1 MAKSKKNQNALKK
14 NNQKGKPKGAN
25 VPKKVSKN
33 GKPGKVVKKEKPT
46 AVTKSGKGSATNKEE
61 TKKDTKKMSVED
73 FFAGGFDSSDSDDD
87 LDKELEAMEKVED
100 DAVEDDSDNDEEDD
114 KVEDLVMSEAS
125 EDDQQKSDSDDQ
137 ESEVKEKEL
146 ELDESDNDDDNDS
159 EDQSESD
166 EESDDDDNEV
176 GDDSTN
182 KLNKDIK
189 RHKEELE
196 QLKKQDPEFYNYL
209 QKEENALL
217 EFDESEKE
225 DEDED
230 DEDIELNSEDL
241 EEMDLDEQSDSE
253 EELDDDESGLEVLT
267 KTMLNEWIQEV
278 ESTHSVNAMK
288 KLLVA
293 FKSAARMSDEEKM
306 EGVSLVYRIV
316 SPNVF
321 NQLVVA
327 TMRNAPIVFNKV
339 FKCAHG
345 NKSPAA
351 GTRWQYHQ
359 GMVKL
364 YLSNLIHLM
373 TGLTDSDMLYVA
385 VREAEKCSAY
395 WTCYEKYAK
404 DYMKILLNL
413 WSNYTSSD
421 NVRIQSFL
429 AIRSLAI
436 APVPKATKQPNYL
449 DMALKNIYLTFVRN
463 CKNTNAHTL
472 PAINLMRNLA
482 VELYGIDQELSYKQA
497 FVYIRQL
504 AVTLRNAMQTKT
516 KESYTSV
523 YNWQFIHCIDFW
535 SNVLAANCQDES
547 SELRPLIYPLAQVA
561 LGTIK
566 LVPDAQYYPLRFHVL
581 RSMTTLG
588 VATKVF
594 IPLAPYMFELF
605 ESPLLSKTAK
615 RSTLKPLEW
624 DTHLRTPQNY
634 LRGRVFQ
641 DGVLEQLY
649 ECILNYYKGY
659 FYHIAYPE
667 MVIPGIVAI
676 KRFLKKSKPSKQTKK
691 LHDLASKLD
700 IKSKYIL
707 TQRATID
714 FSPTDQE
721 DVKKFIEEMR
731 QKLL

>member
-1 MAKSKKNQNALKK
+1 
-14 NNQKGKPKGAN
+14 
-25 VPKKVSKN
+25 
-33 GKPGKVVKKEKPT
+33 
-46 AVTKSGKGSATNKEE
+46 
-61 TKKDTKKMSVED
+61 
-73 FFAGGFDSSDSDDD
+73 
-87 LDKELEAMEKVED
+87 MEKVED
-100 DAVEDDSDNDEEDD
+100 DVVEDDSDDDEEN

-125 EDDQQKSDSDDQ
+125 DDNKEASDSDGV
-137 ESEVKEKEL
+137 ESD
-146 ELDESDNDDDNDS
+146 LDEAKLQLD
-159 EDQSESD
+159 
-166 EESDDDDNEV
+166 ESDDDDDEDEEE
-176 GDDSTN
+176 GEGEDSTK

-189 RHKEELE
+189 RHKKELE
-196 QLKKQDPEFYNYL
+196 QLKKQDPEFYKYL

-217 EFDESEKE
+217 DFDESEN
-225 DEDED
+225 EDED
-230 DEDIELNSEDL
+230 DEEAGSGDDDLNSEN
-241 EEMDLDEQSDSE
+241 MDGMDMDEQSDSE
-253 EELDDDESGLEVLT
+253 EEMEEDESGLEILT
-267 KTMLNEWIQEV
+267 KSMLTEWIQEV
-278 ESTHSVNAMK
+278 ESSHSVNAMK

-306 EGVSLVYRIV
+306 EGVSLVYRII
-316 SPNVF
+316 SPSVF

-327 TMRNAPIVFNKV
+327 TMRNAPIVFNRV
-339 FKCAHG
+339 FKCGQG
-345 NKSPAA
+345 NKSPASA
-351 GTRWQYHQ
+351 VRWQYYQ
-359 GMVKL
+359 SMVKL

-385 VREAEKCSAY
+385 VKEAEKCSAY
-395 WTCYEKYAK
+395 WACFDKYAK
-404 DYMKILLNL
+404 EYLKILLNL
-413 WSNYTSSD
+413 WSNYSSSD

-429 AIRSLAI
+429 AIRSLAT
-436 APVPKATKQPNYL
+436 APVPKATKQTTYL
-449 DMALKNIYLTFVRN
+449 DLALKNIYLTFVRN

-504 AVTLRNAMQTKT
+504 AITLRNAMQTKT
-516 KESYTSV
+516 KESYTTV

-535 SNVLAANCQDES
+535 ANVLATNCQDES

-588 VATKVF
+588 VSTKVF

-605 ESPLLSKTAK
+605 ESPVLTKSPKP
-615 RSTLKPLEW
+615 STLKPLEW

-641 DGVLEQLY
+641 DGVLEQLH
-649 ECILNYYKGY
+649 ECIYNYYKGY

-676 KRFLKKSKPSKQTKK
+676 KRFLKKSKPSKQVKK

-707 TQRATID
+707 TQRSKID
-714 FSPTDQE
+714 FSPTQE
-721 DVKKFIEEMR
+721 DDVNKFIEEMR